1 MFASGNVRRRRRV
14 GCRIVLWSLAAVVVL
29 VGLMRMASRVFR
41 VAVAERCLTVTARKV
56 PINKARTV
64 ILLAVV
70 AAGLRWLAEELGRTL
85 IQTQIPTVVA
95 VTPVRLVR
103 VPAVVA
109 DGTVRVLVV
118 VVVTVGMAAA
128 VAAACGTAAL
138 VVAAVLAT
146 SHLMLY
152 RVRLLERPV
161 TVTVQSLFRMA
172 PHNSMSPADRRL
184 CKLVSLALSP

>member
-1 MFASGNVRRRRRV
+1 V
-14 GCRIVLWSLAAVVVL
+14 GCRIVLWLLVVAAARA
-29 VGLMRMASRVFR
+29 GCQRMASGAFR
-41 VAVAERCLTVTARKV
+41 VVVAERCRTVTERKV
-56 PINKARTV
+56 PINKARTLG
-64 ILLAVV
+64 LLAVV
-70 AAGLRWLAEELGRTL
+70 VVGLRWLAEQLGLTI
-85 IQTQIPTVVA
+85 IQTQIPVVVA

>member
-1 MFASGNVRRRRRV
+1 
-14 GCRIVLWSLAAVVVL
+14 
-29 VGLMRMASRVFR
+29 MASRAFR

-70 AAGLRWLAEELGRTL
+70 AAGLRWLAEQLGLTMV
-85 IQTQIPTVVA
+85 QTQIPPVVA

-161 TVTVQSLFRMA
+161 TATAR
-172 PHNSMSPADRRL
+172 
-184 CKLVSLALSP
+184 

>member
-29 VGLMRMASRVFR
+29 VGLCMASRAFR

-152 RVRLLERPV
+152 RVRLSERPV

-184 CKLVSLALSP
+184 CKLVSLALSL